1 MKLLTVHR
9 NKILIVIFVLI
20 FYKYAFYKYT
30 FYKYYN
36 EREGLEVGTKSK
48 EGTCSTIKEIE
59 ILDAGEQCIPFTD
72 EQRQILSSNKSATAQ
87 IEKRNN
93 ESADIVN
100 KLLISTHA

>member
-20 FYKYAFYKYT
+20 FYKYT

-72 EQRQILSSNKSATAQ
+72 EQRQILSSNKSATTQ

-100 KLLISTHA
+100 KLLISTYA